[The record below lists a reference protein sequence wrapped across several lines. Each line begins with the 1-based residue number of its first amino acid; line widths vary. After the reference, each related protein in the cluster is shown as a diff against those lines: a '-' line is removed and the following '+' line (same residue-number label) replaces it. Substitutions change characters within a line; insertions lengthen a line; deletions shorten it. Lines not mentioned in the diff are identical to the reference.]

1 MRRFVVSNGGGQIG
15 LVCRRV
21 KRARSTMFCITIF
34 ATTTEAKDPVA
45 VPRNDSN
52 KVDVRQ
58 RFSKSIMSS
67 VGSGS
72 SSVDCR
78 IAVSVHCGVD

>member
-34 ATTTEAKDPVA
+34 ATTTEAKDP
-45 VPRNDSN
+45 
-52 KVDVRQ
+52 
-58 RFSKSIMSS
+58 
-67 VGSGS
+67 
-72 SSVDCR
+72 
-78 IAVSVHCGVD
+78 IAVLRNN